1 MKLAIIEPLGISEAQ
16 ANDLQKKYLPSDV
29 EMVYYNTPAAND
41 AEKSQRINGADCV
54 MLANTPFK
62 ETVVAGSDK
71 LKFIFL
77 ARRLLPL
84 RWGMNGGS
92 PNLRKQLTA
101 NKWHICYN

>member
-29 EMVYYNTPAAND
+29 EMVYYNTPAADD

-71 LKFIFL
+71 L
-77 ARRLLPL
+77 
-84 RWGMNGGS
+84 
-92 PNLRKQLTA
+92 
-101 NKWHICYN
+101 